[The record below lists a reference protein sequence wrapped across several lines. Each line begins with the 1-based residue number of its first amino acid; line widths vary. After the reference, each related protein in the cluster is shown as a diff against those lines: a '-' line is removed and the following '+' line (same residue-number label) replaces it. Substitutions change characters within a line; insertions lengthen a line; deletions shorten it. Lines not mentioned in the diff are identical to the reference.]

1 MFAVWWVAAK
11 FVPGGSALT
20 AALVNCVV
28 HVVKMLRSLKILK
41 KNLLIKNLAFFHQIM
56 YSYYAA
62 SAMGPRLKPYLW
74 WKKYLT
80 IIQLVKN
87 AEKRGV

>member
-1 MFAVWWVAAK
+1 
-11 FVPGGSALT
+11 
-20 AALVNCVV
+20 
-28 HVVKMLRSLKILK
+28 
-41 KNLLIKNLAFFHQIM
+41 M

-87 AEKRGV
+87 AKKKEVLIL